1 MPAIHKNQIGG
12 KMAKNNLFKAAKEK
26 AREAASSLENVK
38 LTDKESKPLVDLASV
53 KDGVSKA
60 SELLGDKA
68 AEAKDR
74 AEFLSDKA
82 TEAKD
87 KAAVAVKDS
96 SVYVADKAAQAKRDF
111 DLRRYRPL
119 TAEQLKESIE
129 IMPEMVHIVDW
140 DKRTEEA
147 VCKDAVAFNDGTKG
161 LHVISILTENTQ
173 LLNAS
178 FYPAVQEGV
187 YYRDPCNPLSYINL
201 DVYFDYM
208 KKAKVH
214 ELNQIA
220 QALGATHIKIT
231 LKAEK
236 TESAESKR
244 KFDASAGKIGK
255 IGSSHDR
262 SSTQYE
268 SIEVA
273 SNKRFKGHEPQEPT
287 LNYFRNEPDIKNII
301 RRRMDK
307 DNPIFEDTETF
318 KYNNSSG
325 IKINDAIKV
334 DGVLKKFKTGVN
346 STIISKAES
355 EEKIFFEYHIEYPE

>member
-1 MPAIHKNQIGG
+1 
-12 KMAKNNLFKAAKEK
+12 MARNNIFKAAKEK
-26 AREAASSLENVK
+26 ALEAASSLENLK
-38 LTDKESKPLVDLASV
+38 KTDDEAKPLVDLLSV
-53 KDGVSKA
+53 KDGVAQASEYLGDKAAEAREKA
-60 SELLGDKA
+60 SQAGELLGDKA
-68 AEAKDR
+68 AEAKD
-74 AEFLSDKA
+74 KA
-82 TEAKD
+82 T
-87 KAAVAVKDS
+87 VAVKDG
-96 SVYVADKAAQAKRDF
+96 SVYVADKATQAKRDF
-111 DLRRYRPL
+111 DLRRFRPL
-119 TAEQLKESIE
+119 TEEQLKESIE

-147 VCKDAVAFNDGTKG
+147 VCKDAVAFNDGVKG
-161 LHVISILTENTQ
+161 LHAISILTENAQ
-173 LLNAS
+173 MMNAS
-178 FYPAVQEGV
+178 FYPAMQEGV
-187 YYRDPCNPLSYINL
+187 YYRDPCNPFSYINL

-236 TESAESKR
+236 KESSESKK

-262 SSTQYE
+262 STVQYE

-273 SNKRFKGHEPQEPT
+273 SNKRFKGHEPQMPK
-287 LNYFRNEPDIKNII
+287 LNYFKNEPDIKNII

-325 IKINDAIKV
+325 IKTNDAVKV
-334 DGVLKKFKTGVN
+334 DGVLKKFKIG
-346 STIISKAES
+346 SSSSIISKAEN